1 MIHTATVEYQHLLS
15 RLCALSIARIGLAEP
30 VRSTVQRDAGLR
42 AILRSSA
49 RRLFES
55 QIFARDLTSDRT
67 EGSSDD
73 SISTATQRVGR
84 SRSDAST
91 SIDWSNVGYDPRYRG
106 IARLGRQDE
115 LRLIALAKAGD
126 AFARQKL
133 TVHYLPLLYSV
144 ARRYRGLGLGISEL
158 VNEGIFGLV
167 RAIERFEVVRD
178 LRFGTYAKWW
188 MRDAMEHA
196 LATQSRLVRLP
207 VNVLRAQ
214 RKEARA
220 MQYECTDA
228 SVQIRPIEREVPEDM
243 DAEGADTGHVQHSDD
258 HDAEFG
264 VDEATPETLVGNRQ
278 RCRLLA
284 QALTLL
290 SVREQEVLVRRFGL
304 KGGEPRT
311 LMTTARE
318 LNLSH
323 ERVRQIQNAAIQ
335 KLRDSVIALEAG
347 RVPQAAT
354 TGER

>member
-1 MIHTATVEYQHLLS
+1 MILTATAESQHLLS
-15 RLCALSIARIGLAEP
+15 RLCALSIARIGLVEP
-30 VRSTVQRDAGLR
+30 VRDMVERDAGLR

-55 QIFARDLTSDRT
+55 QIFARDLTSDPT
-67 EGSSDD
+67 GGSCDD
-73 SISTATQRVGR
+73 SVATATQRPGR
-84 SRSDAST
+84 SRSTAST

-106 IARLGRQDE
+106 VARLGRQDE

-144 ARRYRGLGLGISEL
+144 ARRFRGLGLGISEL

-167 RAIERFEVVRD
+167 HAIERFEVARD

-196 LATQSRLVRLP
+196 IATQSRLVRLP
-207 VNVLRAQ
+207 VNVLRVQ

-220 MQYECTDA
+220 MRYECTDA
-228 SVQIRPIEREVPEDM
+228 SAQIRPTEREVPDDM
-243 DAEGADTGHVQHSDD
+243 DSEGADTGHVQHNDD
-258 HDAEFG
+258 HDADFG
-264 VDEATPETLVGNRQ
+264 VDEATPETLVGNKQ
-278 RCRLLA
+278 RWRVLA
-284 QALTLL
+284 EALSLL
-290 SVREQEVLVRRFGL
+290 SAREQEVLVRRFGL

-323 ERVRQIQNAAIQ
+323 ERVRQVQNAALQ
-335 KLRDSVIALEAG
+335 KLRDSVIALEGG
-347 RVPQAAT
+347 RKPQAAT
-354 TGER
+354 TSER